1 MRTQLR
7 ENVSLFT
14 KSMSRWIQLT
24 PRGVQIYR
32 INAKE
37 FQGVG
42 RPTWG
47 VMCHQI
53 ALQGIQFAP
62 VSVLCSSHLSE
73 SDLFVDKWL

>member
-42 RPTWG
+42 RRG
-47 VMCHQI
+47 
-53 ALQGIQFAP
+53 
-62 VSVLCSSHLSE
+62 VLCVIRLHFKEFNSPQYQS
-73 SDLFVDKWL
+73 FVEVT